1 MKLLNLKMHNIASIK
16 DATINFGQDPLAT
29 AKVFLITG
37 KTGAG
42 KSTILDAI
50 CLALYGNTPRMES
63 TQIVKRQDKDTV
75 VENTLEVKIN
85 DPRLIMRRGCNEA
98 AIELTF
104 EGGNGK
110 HYKATWSV
118 SRAARTGNLQKA
130 KRTLEILGE
139 NTLFTN
145 AQIPEEINRTV
156 GLDFTQFCRTTMLA
170 QGEFT
175 KFLNSKD
182 EDKSSILEKITGV
195 DTYTTIGLKINEIC
209 NQKKRDWD
217 TANLR
222 LAGIEVLSEEQFEQ
236 MKEQMLQCE
245 AEYKIKDKKRG
256 EVTRKLQWL
265 SNDKLIKEELERLQ
279 TLLSEA
285 RAQLESEDFKKMDAL
300 VKGWNATIEARNWL
314 SGKNKA
320 LNEISRLGN
329 DLDGLLPEFERT
341 KAGLMWL
348 EKDIEDKKEQLKTTQ
363 QFLEDQDSK
372 KNVYAN
378 EQTISAHLSA
388 ISNCQDSILKE
399 QKDIDKAN
407 NLLNGE
413 LNRKLEEAMTA
424 VNTKKEKVKE
434 CQELLGKLEQE
445 LAEMKLA
452 ELREEKDEL
461 TKIITNISTALLMI
475 DTLSRAKD
483 SVKTVEDA
491 ITAINNSID
500 ELKVKLKQQEEEKNK
515 TEEERNKE
523 KEVCDKLRESVD
535 KWAKNMRS
543 KLKMNDECPVCRQKI
558 THELPH
564 EDVLDGIFEQ
574 AEKKLN
580 DLEDLLKSQME
591 ASNLTKAKI
600 ETQQK
605 LCETRVKELEEAKK
619 QLDIEKNKVLEACG
633 KCGINSI
640 NDDTKQQLEAL
651 KNQTNGKIET
661 INQRVATAETKEKE
675 CKDQNRLVLKRQEE
689 LTDLNNKLNEIREE
703 IGKCNAEIQSSTR
716 IIETKKTELAGH
728 QNEVEKFVVIND
740 WTTDWKVNPRQFAV
754 ELKKAA
760 ELFRQHVEKE
770 QKQIVAIDNA
780 SSEHDS
786 AVESVNSIVKS
797 MPQWRDV
804 TVDSRQEM
812 RQLVKAANDLNT
824 KIIGLQAQIVQSQRE
839 ENEMT
844 SRLDGWYRD
853 NPTLNIEALVA
864 LSKHSQNEI
873 LATQQSLKKIEDDV
887 LQSKTSVDNCNS
899 RLKIHNEE
907 KPEFAEDETAE
918 SLTELSKEVEDA
930 VKVLGEKIG
939 GIKEK
944 LDNDERQ
951 KKQQSQLLE
960 ECNTKK
966 EIYNKWE
973 RLNKYIGGTN
983 GKRFRNIALSYIL
996 ENLIHSANAFLK
1008 TLTNRYRLTV
1018 EKGTFFIL
1026 VEDAYEGYARRPAS
1040 TISGGE
1046 SFIVSLALALALS
1059 DIAQQLRVEMLF
1071 IDEGFGTL
1079 SGEPLHKAIET
1090 LNTLYEKTGR
1100 HVGIIS
1106 HIEELKEKIP
1116 VQIRVNQEG
1125 NSSSSTIEVVGT

>member
-16 DATINFGQDPLAT
+16 DATINFGQEPLAT

-63 TQIVKRQDKDTV
+63 TQLVKKQDKDTV

-98 AIELTF
+98 AVELTF

-139 NTLFTN
+139 DTLLTN
-145 AQIPEEINRTV
+145 AQIPEEINMAV

-195 DTYTTIGLKINEIC
+195 DTYTRIGLKINEIC
-209 NQKKRDWD
+209 NQKKRDWE

-222 LAGIEVLSEEQFEQ
+222 LAGIEVLNEEQFEQ
-236 MKEQMLQCE
+236 MKEQMKQCD
-245 AEYKIKDKKRG
+245 AEYKIKKQQQEEIK
-256 EVTRKLQWL
+256 RKLQWL
-265 SNDKLIKEELERLQ
+265 SNDNLIRVELEKLQ
-279 TLLSEA
+279 TVLSEA
-285 RAQLESEDFKKMDAL
+285 RVQLESEDFKKKDAL
-300 VKGWNATIEARNWL
+300 VKEWNATIEARNWL

-320 LNEISRLGN
+320 LNEINRLKSG
-329 DLDGLLPEFERT
+329 LDGLLPEFKRI

-348 EKDIEDKKEQLKTTQ
+348 KKDIEDKKEQLRATQ
-363 QFLEDQDSK
+363 QFLKEQDSK

-378 EQTISAHLSA
+378 EQTISAHLAA
-388 ISNCQDSILKE
+388 ISNCKDSIQKE

-413 LNRKLEEAMTA
+413 LNRKLEEAKAA
-424 VNTKKEKVKE
+424 VHTKKEKVKE
-434 CQELLGKLEQE
+434 CQELFDLLDRE
-445 LAEMKLA
+445 LTEMKLP
-452 ELREEKDEL
+452 ELRKKKDEL
-461 TKIITNISTALLMI
+461 AKIITNIGTALLMI
-475 DTLSRAKD
+475 DTLNKAKD
-483 SVKTVEDA
+483 GVKSVEDA
-491 ITAINNSID
+491 ISSIKTNIGELD
-500 ELKVKLKQQEEEKNK
+500 EKLKQQETEKNATQVK
-515 TEEERNKE
+515 RDDE
-523 KEVCDKLRESVD
+523 KAVYDKLRESVD

-543 KLKMNDECPVCRQKI
+543 KLKINDMCPVCRQKI

-564 EDVLDGIFEQ
+564 EDFLDGIFEE
-574 AEKKLN
+574 AEKRLK
-580 DLEDLLKSQME
+580 DLEELLKSQME
-591 ASNLTKAKI
+591 ASNLTKANI
-600 ETQQK
+600 ETQKK
-605 LCETRVKELEEAKK
+605 LLNNRVEELEKAKK
-619 QLDIEKNKVLEACG
+619 QLDVEKSKVLEACE

-640 NDDTKQQLEAL
+640 NDNTKQQLEAL
-651 KNQTNGKIET
+651 KKQTNEKNEVVL
-661 INQRVATAETKEKE
+661 QQVAAAEAKESARN
-675 CKDQNRLVLKRQEE
+675 DQNKLVLDHQNE
-689 LTDLNNKLNEIREE
+689 LADLNNKLNEIKEE
-703 IGKCNAEIQSSTR
+703 IGKYKAEIQSSGR
-716 IIETKKTELAGH
+716 IIETKQNELTGH
-728 QNEVEKFVVIND
+728 QNEVEMLISPSD
-740 WTTDWKVNPRQFAV
+740 WNIDWKTMPSQFAD
-754 ELKKAA
+754 ELKKAT
-760 ELFRQHVEKE
+760 ELFKQHVEKE

-780 SSEHDS
+780 SSEYNNTVDS
-786 AVESVNSIVKS
+786 VKTIVKT
-797 MPQWRDV
+797 MPQWHEV
-804 TVDSRQEM
+804 TVDSMQEM
-812 RQLVKAANDLNT
+812 KQLINAANDLNT
-824 KIIGLQAQIVQSQRE
+824 KIAGIQAQIIQSQNEERE
-839 ENEMT
+839 M
-844 SRLDGWYRD
+844 SSKLDAWLKD
-853 NPTLNIEALVA
+853 NLSLNVEALVT

-873 LATQQSLKKIEDDV
+873 GEIQQSLNKLRDNV
-887 LQSKTSVDNCNS
+887 LQSKTSVDNCSS
-899 RLKIHNEE
+899 RLKIHDEE
-907 KPEFAEDETAE
+907 KPEFAEDETTE
-918 SLTELSKEVEDA
+918 SLNALSLVVEDA
-930 VKVLGEKIG
+930 VKKLGEQIG

-951 KKQQSQLLE
+951 KQQQSQLLK
-960 ECNTKK
+960 ECDTKK
-966 EIYNKWE
+966 EIYGKWE

-1106 HIEELKEKIP
+1106 HIDELKEKIP

-1125 NSSSSTIEVVGT
+1125 NSSSSTVEVVSL